1 MADVVSPEVRSR
13 MMSGIRGKDTKPE
26 MIVRRGLHA
35 MGFRYKLHDKRLPG
49 RPDLVLPKYR
59 AVIFVHGCFWHK
71 HDCKYFKWPKTRKEF
86 WRSKIEK
93 NVARDKTAMEVLKN
107 SGWRVAVVWECS
119 FRDASDVSERIRL
132 LGNWV
137 SSDRQEIQ
145 ISGDPTWN

>member
-119 FRDASDVSERIRL
+119 FRDASEVSERIRL

>member
-1 MADVVSPEVRSR
+1 
-13 MMSGIRGKDTKPE
+13 
-26 MIVRRGLHA
+26 

-49 RPDLVLPKYR
+49 RPDLVLPKHR

-93 NVARDKTAMEVLKN
+93 NVARDTTAMEALKR
-107 SGWRVAVVWECS
+107 SGWRIAVVWECS
-119 FRDASDVSERIRL
+119 FRDVSDATERMRI
-132 LGNWV
+132 LGDWV
-137 SSDRQEIQ
+137 NSDRQEVE

>member
-1 MADVVSPEVRSR
+1 MVDVVSPEVRSR

-49 RPDLVLPKYR
+49 RPDLVLPKHR

-93 NVARDKTAMEVLKN
+93 NVARDTIAMETLKR
-107 SGWRVAVVWECS
+107 SGWRIAVVWECS
-119 FRDASDVSERIRL
+119 FRDVSDATERMRI
-132 LGNWV
+132 LGDWV
-137 SSDRQEIQ
+137 NSDRQEIE